1 MVARREPRRPV
12 HGGFTCSGVVQRCSA
27 PSRSGRPSIGHG
39 SRLQLQ
45 WAAFLFGAAITAQ
58 TKLYEGEHEGRNIYD
73 TSSQAWKF
81 DEWGSV
87 LTSVFSDA
95 DAFDMLFTGS
105 ALTVS
110 NRNSFRDLWRPR

>member
-58 TKLYEGEHEGRNIYD
+58 TKLYEGEHEGRNI
-73 TSSQAWKF
+73 
-81 DEWGSV
+81 
-87 LTSVFSDA
+87 SVFSDA